1 MMEGQWSS
9 QADPAENS
17 KKRDWKQYSEICRSL
32 TSEMIAH
39 LATYNLDE
47 EEGEEKGGV
56 AQGER
61 TQAGKKKNR
70 ASKGLL
76 RCKMS

>member
-1 MMEGQWSS
+1 MMEAQWSS

-39 LATYNLDE
+39 LAIYSLDE
-47 EEGEEKGGV
+47 EEGEEGGA
-56 AQGER
+56 AQGES